1 MKRRRGPRAR
11 GVGAAEAQAPRPPR
25 AMSARAP
32 PLPAGPALPAGP
44 EARGGARERR
54 PHVRPGNV
62 PRVRPGGRAE
72 GGARR
77 PSSGGGAGDLRSQD
91 ARGARGKCRRRG
103 LLAGYSGAAGWGAP
117 ALLEAEPGGLGAGGL
132 TGPGDE
138 QRGGPGRWARRG
150 ARRARAA
157 ASAPGA
163 CSQPPGGAVGRNR
176 GPDRRPARRTRP
188 SSGPVSSAGSL
199 PGGRP
204 VRAVYGAEMGCLL
217 RPVHVYAVGP
227 LTGER
232 PACSLGGGWARY
244 FWNVLFGFPGL
255 ELWFVSS
262 PLYIGNI
269 LDFLMQGLETLF

>member
-117 ALLEAEPGGLGAGGL
+117 ALLEAEPGGPGAGGL

-138 QRGGPGRWARRG
+138 QRGGRGRWARRG

-157 ASAPGA
+157 ASAPRSPRAALSEGTGAPTGARRAEPDPPRVPLAQLGAFQEGAPSGLCVALKWGA
-163 CSQPPGGAVGRNR
+163 CYVQCMYM
-176 GPDRRPARRTRP
+176 
-188 SSGPVSSAGSL
+188 L
-199 PGGRP
+199 W
-204 VRAVYGAEMGCLL
+204 
-217 RPVHVYAVGP
+217 GP
-227 LTGER
+227 LQE
-232 PACSLGGGWARY
+232 S
-244 FWNVLFGFPGL
+244 GL
-255 ELWFVSS
+255 RAH
-262 PLYIGNI
+262 
-269 LDFLMQGLETLF
+269 